1 MRVRVSQQILP
12 FEPGYLTIWTLLA
25 NPNPSLLSCDHAHI
39 MRHLCI
45 GSRIHCAVGLSIQ
58 VDPSNRLKITL
69 HVQHSYSKDSVTVSK
84 PEPRRTGE
92 GAATSLPPSK
102 EGENETLHVYM

>member
-1 MRVRVSQQILP
+1 MRVRVSLQILP

-25 NPNPSLLSCDHAHI
+25 NPNPNPSLLSCDHAHI

-58 VDPSNRLKITL
+58 VDPSNRLKITGFIL
-69 HVQHSYSKDSVTVSK
+69 HVQHSYSKDSITGSK
-84 PEPRRTGE
+84 PKPRRTGE
-92 GAATSLPPSK
+92 GAATSLPP
-102 EGENETLHVYM
+102 